1 MKSLALFGAVALVAS
16 SASAASV
23 VEWRVSDGGNGH
35 FYDVVRSQSRLT
47 WEDARAQA
55 VELGGHLTTLT
66 SVAEDQLNS
75 LLAEKFDTPDMQGG
89 WKDVEPMD
97 TTDIDGQIKKA
108 IWVRR
113 TSEMDIVSLPVKP
126 YTWIAGQMGD
136 TAEFVTPPMGI
147 VYPNQTAK
155 GGPADRPSAPPNRL
169 MDKMPKTVAGK
180 PYNASQVITQATSEQ
195 PELREWHVPAGT
207 ATHTL
212 TTLLMPR
219 GLTPVPI
226 IIKGKTSKP
235 EILDQTSDV
244 GEDDPLHPGEKRM
257 FDFLHQEWP
266 SGGPTLGSFGI
277 TAGITTGPK
286 GRTGSTNLR

>member
-47 WEDARAQA
+47 WEDARPQA

-66 SVAEDQLNS
+66 SAAEDQLNS

-126 YTWIAGQMGD
+126 YIWIAGQMGD
-136 TAEFVTPPMGI
+136 TAEFVTPPMGKPYI
-147 VYPNQTAK
+147 GQK
-155 GGPADRPSAPPNRL
+155 QGGGPSGRIVKDNRL
-169 MDKMPKTVAGK
+169 MDKDNLPKTVAGK
-180 PYNASQVITQATSEQ
+180 PFYASQVIIPETSEQ
-195 PELREWHVPAGT
+195 PALGTWAVPGGN
-207 ATHTL
+207 ATYTL
-212 TTLLMPR
+212 TNLLMPR

-226 IIKGKTSKP
+226 IIKGKTKG

-257 FDFLHQEWP
+257 FEFLHQEWP
-266 SGGPTLGSFGI
+266 SGGPTLRSFGI
-277 TAGITTGPK
+277 TAGITTGPT